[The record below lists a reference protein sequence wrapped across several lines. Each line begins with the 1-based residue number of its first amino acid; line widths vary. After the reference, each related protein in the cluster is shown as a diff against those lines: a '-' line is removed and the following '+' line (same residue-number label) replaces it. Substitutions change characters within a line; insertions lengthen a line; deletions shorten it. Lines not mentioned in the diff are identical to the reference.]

1 MAGKPKGGV
10 RRVHITENEVDDVV
24 RELMGEVYRDAGK
37 RFAADLEDR
46 VRRELAGLPS
56 GGNIPREAREAFN
69 ARLAQSVR
77 QFQGR
82 LADVRGQAVEV
93 VANGTE
99 TLMRDRIVRFYET
112 LPIPPYARA
121 ASTDLVA
128 LHASYGSAGTL
139 QERIIGDMLAELG
152 ENGSEAAVRELLAR
166 NQRMAGWLGEEYA
179 AFRGRI
185 IQGVAN
191 GERALSRTVQK
202 VVIENISAG
211 RNFRESMK
219 IIERE
224 VFGTAT
230 VAPSKAS
237 QYSIRRLLKTE
248 TYRAV
253 SESRVN
259 QGRENPAIR
268 DPIHQMGNNPCDTC
282 VAESGGHTA
291 NEQFEGTWDNS
302 PPWHPNCDCD
312 ACVGYSW
319 LTLDQMDA
327 AGLIA
332 A

>member
-1 MAGKPKGGV
+1 MAKAPKGGV

-24 RELMGEVYRDAGK
+24 RQLMGEVYRDAGK
-37 RFAADLEDR
+37 RFAEDLEDR

-56 GGNIPREAREAFN
+56 GGNVSREAREAFS

-82 LADVRGQAVEV
+82 LANVRGQAVEV

-121 ASTDLVA
+121 ASTDLIA
-128 LHASYGSAGTL
+128 LHASYGSAGSL
-139 QERIIGDMLAELG
+139 QERIIGDMLTELG
-152 ENGSEAAVRELLAR
+152 ESGSEAAVRELLAR
-166 NQRMAGWLGEEYA
+166 NQRIAGKLGEDYA

-202 VVIENISAG
+202 VVLENIGAG
-211 RNFRESMK
+211 RNFQESMK
-219 IIERE
+219 ILEKE

-230 VAPSKAS
+230 VAPSKAA
-237 QYSIRRLLKTE
+237 QYSIRTLLKTE

-268 DPIHQMGNNPCDTC
+268 NPIHQMSNNACPTC
-282 VAESGGHTA
+282 VEASGGYEA
-291 NEQFEGTWDNS
+291 NEQFEGTWDNA

-312 ACVGYSW
+312 AAVGYSW
-319 LTLDQMDA
+319 LNLDEMEA
-327 AGLIA
+327 AGLFA